1 MRQVTPKFDPA
12 PSRWS
17 YRYQR
22 LMLTPLFRKTL
33 RFGIPFGLALG
44 LGVGFFVDPKRQEAL
59 IQKVAD
65 IREQIETRPEFM
77 VQLLEIEGASPPVE
91 EVIREV
97 FPFKFPISSFD
108 ADLDAVRVIIE
119 ELPAVADASVR
130 IRKGGVLVAKVVERQ
145 PVALWRVR
153 DGLNIVDLEGVV
165 IGKVLENPKLME
177 MPVLAGAGAEQAV
190 PEALALARVANSLG
204 VELRGL
210 VRIGERRWDV
220 VLESGQRIMLPV
232 EDPKS
237 ALERVIVLD
246 EVKDMLN
253 RDLAVVDMRLADRPT
268 IRMNEN
274 AANDWWRV
282 SQTTAGAV
290 E

>member
-1 MRQVTPKFDPA
+1 MRQVEPKFDPA

-33 RFGIPFGLALG
+33 RIGLPFALALG
-44 LGVGFFVDPKRQEAL
+44 AGIMFFTDPDRQEAL

-65 IREQIETRPEFM
+65 LREQIETRPEFM
-77 VQLLEIEGASPPVE
+77 VQLLEVEGASAPVE

-97 FPFKFPISSFD
+97 FPFKLPISSFD
-108 ADLDAVRVIIE
+108 ADLDAVRVMIE
-119 ELPAVADASVR
+119 DLPAVADASVR

-145 PVALWRVR
+145 PIALWRVQ
-153 DGLNIVDLEGVV
+153 DGLNIVDVEGVV
-165 IGKVLENPKLME
+165 IGKVLEHPKLME
-177 MPVLAGAGAEQAV
+177 MPIIAGAGAEKAV
-190 PEALALARVANSLG
+190 PEALSLSRAAKSLDAE
-204 VELRGL
+204 VRGL
-210 VRIGERRWDV
+210 VRVGERRWDV
-220 VLESGQRIMLPV
+220 VMESGQRIMLPV
-232 EDPKS
+232 DNPQR

-246 EVKDMLN
+246 DIKDMLN
-253 RDLAVVDMRLADRPT
+253 RDLSVVDMRIVERPT

-274 AANDWWRV
+274 AADDWWQV

>member
-1 MRQVTPKFDPA
+1 MRPVEPKFDPA

-33 RFGIPFGLALG
+33 RVGLPFALALG
-44 LGVGFFVDPKRQEAL
+44 AGIMFFTDPNRQEAL
-59 IQKVAD
+59 VQKVTD

-77 VQLLEIEGASPPVE
+77 VQLLEVEGASAPVE

-108 ADLDAVRVIIE
+108 ADLDAVRVLIE
-119 ELPAVADASVR
+119 DLPAVADASVR

-145 PVALWRVR
+145 PIALWRVQ
-153 DGLNIVDLEGVV
+153 DGLNIVDVEGVV
-165 IGKVLENPKLME
+165 IGKVLEHPKLME
-177 MPVLAGAGAEQAV
+177 MPIIAGTGAEKAV
-190 PEALALARVANSLG
+190 PEALELSRAAKSLDAE
-204 VELRGL
+204 VRGL

-220 VLESGQRIMLPV
+220 VMESGQRIMLPV
-232 EDPKS
+232 DNPQQ

-246 EVKDMLN
+246 DIKDMLN
-253 RDLAVVDMRLADRPT
+253 RDLSVVDMRIAERPT

-274 AANDWWRV
+274 AADDWWQV